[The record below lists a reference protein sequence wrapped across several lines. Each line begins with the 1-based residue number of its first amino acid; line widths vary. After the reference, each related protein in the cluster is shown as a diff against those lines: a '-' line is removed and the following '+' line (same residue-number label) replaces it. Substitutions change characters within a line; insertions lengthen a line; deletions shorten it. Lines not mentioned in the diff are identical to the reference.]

1 MKRLSKEQILLL
13 HSQLIQQTG
22 GSDGVRDYALLES
35 AIEAPFQSL
44 GGDELYPTIQAKAA
58 RLGYGLIKNHCM
70 IDGNKRIGTHVM
82 LVFLALNGIELSYT
96 QKELYE
102 VILQVASGELE
113 YEDLLKWILRHQDQ
127 KKGIFSDIR
136 TIPVYP
142 KNMDKV

>member
-1 MKRLSKEQILLL
+1 MKRLRKEQILLL
-13 HSQLIQQTG
+13 HSQLIRQTG

-35 AIEAPFQSL
+35 AIEAPFQSF

-70 IDGNKRIGTHVM
+70 VDGNKRIGTHAM

-102 VILQVASGELE
+102 VILQVASGESE
-113 YEDLLKWILRHQDQ
+113 YEDLLKWILQHED
-127 KKGIFSDIR
+127 
-136 TIPVYP
+136 
-142 KNMDKV
+142 